1 MRLQV
6 RVLTLSEYKEHSARS
21 SPQDSDGSD
30 LADETFFFRFAFD
43 SRTRLPTVPKQ
54 VRLASPD

>member
-30 LADETFFFRFAFD
+30 ADETFFFRFAFD